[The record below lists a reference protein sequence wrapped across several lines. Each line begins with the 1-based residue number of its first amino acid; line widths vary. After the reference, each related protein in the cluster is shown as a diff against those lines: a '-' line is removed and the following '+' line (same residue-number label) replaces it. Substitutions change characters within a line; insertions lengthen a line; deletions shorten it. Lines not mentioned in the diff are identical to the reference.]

1 MASCNASNVL
11 LMCFYASF
19 LWFVSNHCFWKVQQ
33 YKSFL
38 FLILKAAECAG
49 CTPVSVGKPVCNSYM
64 TVMLPCCVCV
74 RCLLS
79 VRMQARKWCR
89 SFIRTFSVHYPA
101 QRYNWSKA
109 GVWVPAAA
117 TICRASF
124 VFVITLS
131 RAGFFFT
138 NESYTFWYICWLV
151 LFCRLPIQFLPLL
164 LMDFWSKTG
173 KSSFKWSING
183 KKIKNKFAPLNDVF
197 FPKLC

>member
-109 GVWVPAAA
+109 GVRVPAAA

-131 RAGFFFT
+131 RAVFFFLRMSLT
-138 NESYTFWYICWLV
+138 HFDTFAD
-151 LFCRLPIQFLPLL
+151 LFCFVDCPFSFYRCCWWTFGPKPVKVVLNDL
-164 LMDFWSKTG
+164 LMEKKSK
-173 KSSFKWSING
+173 INL
-183 KKIKNKFAPLNDVF
+183 P
-197 FPKLC
+197 P